1 VLNISCFMGECVV
14 WLSVC
19 WICHVVWVS
28 IFIAYVMSLGECVC
42 WICRVLWVSL
52 CVGYVVFYG

>member
-28 IFIAYVMSLGECVC
+28 MFVAYVMSLGECVC
-42 WICRVLWVSL
+42 WIC
-52 CVGYVVFYG
+52 